1 VRAHRLGGIALTA
14 FLAGCAQRSAPVLT
28 PPIAPAP
35 PPIPRVEPPRPVQAQ
50 ASRLVVTPVFYVP
63 ADVAFD
69 AQAEVLG
76 SNLIA
81 AHLALAQQRYQR
93 LLAVDTFLYA
103 IEQPITFHSP
113 MTTSDLEVSRPDTA
127 HAMARELLTWRRE
140 TRMSSRHVFVTLM
153 VRAPERPCG
162 GQVRCMGG
170 GRTFNGPPGT
180 GGGFIQLEAATL
192 FAGKNFH
199 STLVHELGHAFG
211 LPHADCHGESMR
223 EGRSIMSYNRRHWSK
238 GLSESGEGVLTAED
252 QVTLARNPLA
262 FPRLAADPTLHGR
275 MGGPLVGVN
284 GECDLGP
291 MDASIGPLESFRQ
304 W

>member
-1 VRAHRLGGIALTA
+1 V
-14 FLAGCAQRSAPVLT
+14 QV
-28 PPIAPAP
+28 PP
-35 PPIPRVEPPRPVQAQ
+35 
-50 ASRLVVTPVFYVP
+50 SRLVVVPVFYVP

-69 AQAEVLG
+69 PQAEAVG
-76 SNLIA
+76 ANLIT
-81 AHLALAQQRYQR
+81 AHLALAQRRYQR
-93 LLAVDTFLYA
+93 LLGVDTFAYA
-103 IEQPITFHSP
+103 IEPPITYHSP
-113 MTTSDLEVSRPDTA
+113 MTTDQLEASRPDTA
-127 HAMARELLTWRRE
+127 HAMTRELLAWRRE
-140 TRMSSRHVFVTLM
+140 TRLSSRHVFVTLM

-162 GQVRCMGG
+162 GHVRCMGG

-180 GGGFIQLEAATL
+180 GGGFIQVEAATL

-238 GLSESGEGVLTAED
+238 GFAESGEGVLTAED
-252 QVTLARNPLA
+252 QVTLARNRLA
-262 FPRLAADPTLHGR
+262 FPRLAADPMLRGR